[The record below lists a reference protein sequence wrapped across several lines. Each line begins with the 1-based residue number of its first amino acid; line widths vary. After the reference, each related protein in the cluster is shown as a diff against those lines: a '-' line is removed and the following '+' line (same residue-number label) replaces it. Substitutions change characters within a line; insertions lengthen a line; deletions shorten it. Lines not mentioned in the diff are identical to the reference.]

1 MYFYYDYT
9 YWIILLPALALTIW
23 AQWRISSNYRKY
35 SQIRSAHG
43 PTGADAAREVL
54 RMNGVQGVDI
64 QRIPGNLTDNYDP
77 RDNVIRLSAGVY
89 DSPSIAAVGVAA
101 HEAGHAVQYA
111 VNYGPIRLRQTI
123 IPLSR
128 FGSQLAFVCI
138 ILGLLFNSQ
147 PLFGLGI
154 IFFAFMVAF
163 QLVTLPVEFNA
174 SHRAL
179 EAIESGHL
187 LLDDEV
193 EGARKV
199 LSAAALTYV
208 AALLVSLAQ
217 LLRFMLLF
225 SGRRRN

>member
-1 MYFYYDYT
+1 MYFYYDYS
-9 YWIILLPALALTIW
+9 YWLIILPALALTIW

-35 SQIRSAHG
+35 SRIRSVHG
-43 PTGADAAREVL
+43 LTGADAAREVL

-64 QRIPGNLTDNYDP
+64 QRIPGNLTDHYDP
-77 RDNVIRLSAGVY
+77 RGNVIRLSAGVY

-138 ILGLLFNSQ
+138 ILGLLFNSE

-163 QLVTLPVEFNA
+163 QMVTLPVEFNA
-174 SHRAL
+174 SRRAL

>member
-9 YWIILLPALALTIW
+9 YWIMLLPALALTIW

-43 PTGADAAREVL
+43 LTGADAAREVL